1 MGPRELGW
9 RHELKGA
16 GLCDESLCNVL
27 GVEAALLASATKAN
41 NIDII
46 IGAAAVTGVR
56 PLCES
61 SDESSNVQD

>member
-1 MGPRELGW
+1 MGPRKLGW

-46 IGAAAVTGVR
+46 IGAAEGR
-56 PLCES
+56 
-61 SDESSNVQD
+61 